1 VKIVTICSSIFI
13 AAVLTRETLVGAG
26 WYRFVLYLPSVLSI
40 VVVAAIFSAVFDQN
54 NGLVNGL
61 LQALGLGHG
70 PVWLGDQNVV
80 MYSVAIAMVW
90 QSLGYYVV
98 LYMAGM
104 SSVPVEIYESAS
116 LDGAGRMTQLGSITI
131 PLIWS
136 NIRTTLTFF
145 VLSSVNL
152 AFVLVKALTDGGPNG
167 SSEVLLNY
175 MYKQAFTNSAY
186 GYGMAIGVVTFLF
199 SFLVAML
206 ISHVTRREV
215 LQYS

>member
-1 VKIVTICSSIFI
+1 
-13 AAVLTRETLVGAG
+13 
-26 WYRFVLYLPSVLSI
+26 
-40 VVVAAIFSAVFDQN
+40 
-54 NGLVNGL
+54 
-61 LQALGLGHG
+61 
-70 PVWLGDQNVV
+70 
-80 MYSVAIAMVW
+80 
-90 QSLGYYVV
+90 
-98 LYMAGM
+98 
-104 SSVPVEIYESAS
+104 
-116 LDGAGRMTQLGSITI
+116 MTQLGSITI

-175 MYKQAFTNSAY
+175 IYKQAFTNSAY

-215 LQYS
+215 LQY